1 MSDIERTTTDELAAF
16 VTINRPER
24 RNPGWGPL

>member
-1 MSDIERTTTDELAAF
+1 MSDIERTTTDDHVAI

>member
-1 MSDIERTTTDELAAF
+1 MSDVERTTTDDRVAI

-24 RNPGWGPL
+24 RNPEWGPL